1 MIVAGPMLW
10 PLTAADF
17 PIAVHAVPTRDAALV
32 QRMRDHWRTM
42 QSANPRLF
50 DGPLLTLRQLNRDSG
65 TITLQHDTYMPYAVQ
80 PHIDTDTISL
90 GVTAILAQGAGA
102 QTAYLFGQRAAKTH
116 MYPSQWE
123 LGPSGALAPPDG
135 SSLTLDDLR
144 NQLTS
149 ELREEIGLA
158 LTLTDANTAPMCVVL
173 DPIAR
178 SIDIVMLITLADR
191 PTLTVNWEYQSTAW
205 VTAREFSAW
214 AESRAVIAPTA
225 AIMRWLTDR
234 HS

>member
-1 MIVAGPMLW
+1 MIVAGLMLW

-17 PIAVHAVPTRDAALV
+17 PIAVHAAPTRDAALT
-32 QRMRDHWRTM
+32 QRMQDHWRNM

-50 DGPLLTLRQLNRDSG
+50 DGPLLTLRHINCNTG
-65 TITLQHDTYMPYAVQ
+65 TLTLQRDTYMPYAVQ

-90 GVTAILAQGAGA
+90 GVTAILAHGAGA
-102 QTAYLFGQRAAKTH
+102 QTAYLFGKRAAKTH
-116 MYPSQWE
+116 MYPNQWE
-123 LGPSGALAPPDG
+123 LGPSGAVAPPDG
-135 SSLTLDDLR
+135 ASLTLRHLH
-144 NQLTS
+144 NQLTH
-149 ELREEIGLA
+149 ELNEEIGLA
-158 LTLTDANTAPMCVVL
+158 LPLTDANAVPMCVVL

-178 SIDIVMLITLADR
+178 SIDIVMLITLADL
-191 PTLTVNWEYQSTAW
+191 PTLAVNWEYQSVAW

-214 AESRAVIAPTA
+214 AESRAVIAPTV